1 MPNVQFPSSAAVK
14 VANIWNT
21 DHCMADEG
29 NFFLAQNPTIGTGLA
44 MTTSVV
50 TDAPGAG
57 TAATNSNTRPT
68 MLITNL
74 NSTSDGSQKRIYLRY
89 LKMSNINTAPTSA
102 TTGLHYS
109 FRGDV
114 NPSRYTS
121 GGTLIVPVNI
131 NMDSSATTKAQI
143 YFGAVVA
150 AALSGNARLF
160 SMGVIAYGLQIIG
173 DQWIFTFGNTAL
185 PTNVLGATGLKQVT
199 VPCGPIVLGP
209 GQSVALD
216 LWEANLAAAPLF
228 EFELGYVERPAGQ

>member
-29 NFFLAQNPTIGTGLA
+29 SFFIAQNPTIGTGIA

-50 TDAPGAG
+50 RDDPGGG

-68 MLITNL
+68 MLITNQ

-89 LKMSNINTAPTSA
+89 LKMSNITQAPTSA

-109 FRGDV
+109 FRGDA
-114 NPSRYTS
+114 NPNRYTS
-121 GGTLIVPVNI
+121 GGTLITPVNI
-131 NMDSSATTKAQI
+131 NMDSSQTSKAQV
-143 YFGAVVA
+143 YFGAITA
-150 AALSGNARLF
+150 AAISVNSRLF
-160 SMGVIAYGLQIIG
+160 SAGVIAYGLQIIG
-173 DQWIFTFGNTAL
+173 DQWIFTFGSFSM

-209 GQSVALD
+209 GHSVSLD
-216 LWEANLAAAPLF
+216 LWETNLAAAPQF